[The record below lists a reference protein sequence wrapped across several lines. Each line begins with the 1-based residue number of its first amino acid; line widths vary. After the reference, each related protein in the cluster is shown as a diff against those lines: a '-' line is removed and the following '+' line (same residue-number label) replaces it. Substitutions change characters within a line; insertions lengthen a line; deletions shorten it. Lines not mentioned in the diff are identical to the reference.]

1 MGKKGQKQGKG
12 NGGQARKPHVA
23 EATKIQIAKLLEEFR
38 LSNSEVYTFE
48 ADLTNTERAE
58 VHMLCR
64 KMGMVSKSSGR
75 GQHRRVSVF
84 KALQKKAEKNDT
96 GSIALTFSDD
106 TQSVL
111 RDLFAHYPP
120 GDDESFEEIKSF
132 CSKNERRQRNYD
144 TSFCKPIMSKR
155 DIKRKLDLFAS
166 RIKESPQLRKISED
180 RSKLPIASF
189 IDAITDS
196 VESHQVP
203 QYLLDHM
210 WRKSQNCKIVCTQ
223 PRRISAISVAER
235 IAWERGEGVGESVGY
250 KIRLESEGGK
260 HSSIMFCTNG
270 ILLRLL
276 IGMGAGTSKK
286 EAKLDEAEA
295 HEITHI
301 IVDEIHE
308 RDRFADFM
316 LAILR
321 DQLPLWPHLHLVLMS
336 ATIDAERFSQYFG
349 GCPII
354 RVPGFTYPVK
364 TYHLE
369 DVLSILR
376 SPDAVHAN
384 ADGLCNETSLN
395 QLTEEY
401 RIAMDES
408 ISLAWVNDEFEP
420 LLELISTEVSP
431 EIHNYQHSSTGATPL
446 MVLAGK
452 GRVGD
457 VCMLLSFGA
466 DCFVCDND
474 GRAALDWA
482 ESGNHLEVVGV
493 LKSHMEQHDL
503 ESEEEKQLLEKY
515 LSTVNQDHVDIVLIE
530 KLLKKICIDSVEGAI
545 LVFFPG
551 WEDISQSRERLLSSP
566 FFRDSSKFQII
577 VLHSMIPSME
587 QKKVFKHPPPGVRK
601 IILSTNIAETAVTID
616 DVVYVID
623 SGRMKEKSYD
633 PYNNVS
639 TLQSSWIS
647 KASAKQREGRAGR
660 CQPGICY
667 HLYSK
672 ARAASL
678 PHYDVPEIK
687 RTPIEEL
694 CLQVKLLDPQFKI
707 VDFIQRTL
715 DPPVFEA
722 IHNAVVVLQEIGA
735 LTEDEHLT
743 ELGKKIGSLPVHPL
757 TSKMLLFAILM
768 NCLDPA
774 LTLACTSGYRDPFV
788 LPILPDEKKRAK
800 AAKLELASLY
810 GGHSDQLALIAAFD
824 CWKGAKAKGQEQK
837 FCSQYFISPS
847 VMNMLFG
854 LRKQLQIEL
863 IQNGFIPE
871 DVSNCSLN
879 SKDPGILRA
888 IILAGMYPMVGRL
901 LPRLKNG
908 QKAVVETASGA
919 KVRLHPHSSNF
930 SLSSSKCLTCPL
942 LAYDEVTR
950 GDGGIYIKN
959 CTLVGPYPLLL
970 LATEMVVAP
979 ANENEDE
986 YDEESDTCMS
996 DEDEKE
1002 PPTASVK
1009 QETLMSSPEN
1019 SVSVV
1024 IDRWLRF
1031 EATALDVAQ
1040 IYCLRERL
1048 FAAILFKVHRP
1059 QEILPPALGASVYA
1073 IACMLA
1079 YDGMSGIDAGLM
1091 SVDSLT
1097 TMVKTTGIES
1107 SSSKKHFISE
1117 GKKSIRSH
1125 CPSNSLEYLKSL
1137 LNADTAVAVAACNS
1151 TQQLHKSK
1159 STAKLYNGQRHNGS
1173 SHKHSKSAG
1182 PTNKVPSERTERAS
1196 AEPPFVGGSNPPRAG
1211 SFKRQR
1217 ENGFQLFS

>member
-1 MGKKGQKQGKG
+1 MPKKGQKQGKA
-12 NGGQARKPHVA
+12 NGGQAGKRHVA
-23 EATKIQIAKLLEEFR
+23 EATKIRIAKRLEDFR
-38 LSNSEVYTFE
+38 VGNSEVFTFE

-58 VHMLCR
+58 VHILCR
-64 KMGMVSKSSGR
+64 KMGMVSKSSGK
-75 GQHRRVSVF
+75 GQQRRVSVF
-84 KALQKKAEKNDT
+84 KTRQKK
-96 GSIALTFSDD
+96 
-106 TQSVL
+106 
-111 RDLFAHYPP
+111 P
-120 GDDESFEEIKSF
+120 FEETKRS
-132 CSKNERRQRNYD
+132 CSKKESRPKICD
-144 TSFCKPIMSKR
+144 SSFCKPTMSKR
-155 DIKRKLDLFAS
+155 EMKRKMDLLALKI
-166 RIKESPQLRKISED
+166 RESQQLRKISEE

-189 IDAITDS
+189 SDAITLS
-196 VESHQVP
+196 VESHQVVLISGETGCGKTTQVP
-203 QYLLDHM
+203 QYLLDDM
-210 WRKSQNCKIVCTQ
+210 WRKGKNCKIVCTQ

-235 IAWERGEGVGESVGY
+235 IACERGEGVGESIGY
-250 KIRLESEGGK
+250 KIRLESKGGK

-276 IGMGAGTSKK
+276 IGMGVGTSKREGK
-286 EAKLDEAEA
+286 IDSNESKAR
-295 HEITHI
+295 EITHI

-316 LAILR
+316 LAVLR
-321 DQLPLWPHLHLVLMS
+321 DQLPLWPNLRLVLMS
-336 ATIDAERFSQYFG
+336 ATIDAERFSQYFC

-364 TYHLE
+364 IYHLE
-369 DVLSILR
+369 NILSILI
-376 SPDAVHAN
+376 SSDADHAN
-384 ADGLCNETSLN
+384 ADGLGSEASLT

-401 RIAMDES
+401 RTAMDKS
-408 ISLAWVNDEFEP
+408 ISLASVNDEFEP

-446 MVLAGK
+446 MVFARK

-466 DCFVCDND
+466 DCFVRDND
-474 GRAALDWA
+474 GRTALDWA
-482 ESGNHLEVVGV
+482 ASGNNEVREV
-493 LKSHMEQHDL
+493 LKSHMLKHDL
-503 ESEEEKQLLEKY
+503 ESAEEKQLLQKY

-530 KLLKKICIDSVEGAI
+530 KLLKRICIDSAEGAI

-566 FFRDSSKFQII
+566 FFSDSSKIQII

-587 QKKVFKHPPPGVRK
+587 QKKVFKCPPSGVRK

-623 SGRMKEKSYD
+623 SGRKKEKSYD

-678 PHYDVPEIK
+678 PDYDVPELK

-694 CLQVKLLDPQFKI
+694 CLQVKLLDPRFKI
-707 VDFIQRTL
+707 VEFIQRTL

-722 IHNAVVVLQEIGA
+722 INNAVVVLQEIGA
-735 LTEDEHLT
+735 LTEDENLT
-743 ELGKKIGSLPVHPL
+743 ELGEKLGSLPVHPL
-757 TSKMLLFAILM
+757 TSKMLLFAVLM

-774 LTLACTSGYRDPFV
+774 LTLACMSGYRDPFV
-788 LPILPDEKKRAK
+788 LPIIPDEKKKAK

-824 CWKGAKAKGQEQK
+824 CWKGAKAEGQEQK

-847 VMNMLFG
+847 VMNMLLG
-854 LRKQLQIEL
+854 LRKQLQFEL
-863 IQNGFIPE
+863 IQNGFIPK
-871 DVSNCSLN
+871 DFSNCSLN
-879 SKDPGILRA
+879 SKDPGIVRA
-888 IILAGMYPMVGRL
+888 IIVAGMYPMVGRL

-908 QKAVVETASGA
+908 QKAVVETANGA

-930 SLSSSKCLTCPL
+930 NLSSSKCLTRPL
-942 LAYDEVTR
+942 LVYDEVTR
-950 GDGGIYIKN
+950 GDGCIYIKN

-979 ANENEDE
+979 ANDNEDE
-986 YDEESDTCMS
+986 YDEGSDTYMS
-996 DEDEKE
+996 DEDETE
-1002 PPTASVK
+1002 PPSDSMK
-1009 QETLMSSPEN
+1009 QVTLMSSPEN

-1040 IYCLRERL
+1040 VYCLRERL
-1048 FAAILFKVHRP
+1048 FAAILFKVNHP

-1073 IACMLA
+1073 IACMLS
-1079 YDGMSGIDAGLM
+1079 YDGMYGIDAGSL
-1091 SVDSLT
+1091 SVDSLST
-1097 TMVKTTGIES
+1097 VVKTTGVEN
-1107 SSSKKHFISE
+1107 SSSKKHFVSE
-1117 GKKSIRSH
+1117 GKSR
-1125 CPSNSLEYLKSL
+1125 CL
-1137 LNADTAVAVAACNS
+1137 
-1151 TQQLHKSK
+1151 
-1159 STAKLYNGQRHNGS
+1159 
-1173 SHKHSKSAG
+1173 
-1182 PTNKVPSERTERAS
+1182 
-1196 AEPPFVGGSNPPRAG
+1196 
-1211 SFKRQR
+1211 
-1217 ENGFQLFS
+1217 